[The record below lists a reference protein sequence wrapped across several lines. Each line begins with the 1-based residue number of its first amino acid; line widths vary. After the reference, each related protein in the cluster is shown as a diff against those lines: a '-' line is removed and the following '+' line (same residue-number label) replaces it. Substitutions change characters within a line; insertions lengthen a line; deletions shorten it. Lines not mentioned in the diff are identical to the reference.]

1 MAFSDPACGNFP
13 KERRQSGNE
22 ATFHQHQRSCSV
34 SRRQL
39 FNHLFKLVCCILTD
53 DFSLK
58 APVLVPSALTFPLTG
73 ALHYCQ
79 RCRSNVWFKGSF
91 LQPGMKNQ
99 SSFLLSPVLIF
110 QVSCLALT
118 RCCFPE
124 PPPSRRWRQTVLA
137 FLTYESLDVL
147 IRYGTFSGASLAD
160 TVCFS
165 ARGAC
170 GESWRLINW
179 INGGIFGTRW
189 VPRMETGNFMC
200 FVLKLPVSDATK
212 PGAVCTKRLQEG
224 KRSSWAPFPPAFPRT
239 LIPRH

>member
-124 PPPSRRWRQTVLA
+124 PPPKQEMAADCPGFPDLWVFRRFDPLRDLFLEHLWQTQFVSRPGEPAERAGVLLIELMEVFLEQGEFREWKQGILCALCWNSQSVMRQNPA
-137 FLTYESLDVL
+137 P
-147 IRYGTFSGASLAD
+147 
-160 TVCFS
+160 S
-165 ARGAC
+165 ARRGFKRGNA
-170 GESWRLINW
+170 
-179 INGGIFGTRW
+179 
-189 VPRMETGNFMC
+189 PREPHFHQH
-200 FVLKLPVSDATK
+200 F
-212 PGAVCTKRLQEG
+212 QE
-224 KRSSWAPFPPAFPRT
+224 
-239 LIPRH
+239 L